1 MSQCDILI
9 EGNINKDT
17 FTAATVT
24 TPVVSEYYLKILKE
38 EIFGDDFFS
47 SMLKNIGTYG
57 AANTILR
64 TVFKVYLSTLHLGME
79 YCETDRSMGTVHAVV
94 HKVKSK
100 DIENNL
106 AGEDDYVVV
115 DLTTAQHSNNA
126 QDITIKSSKDK
137 N

>member
-9 EGNINKDT
+9 ESNINKDT
-17 FTAATVT
+17 FVTATVT
-24 TPVVSEYYLKILKE
+24 TPVVVEHYLTLLKE

-64 TVFKVYLSTLHLGME
+64 TVFKVYLNTLHLGVE
-79 YCETDRSMGTVHAVV
+79 YFETDRNIGTVHAVV

-100 DIENNL
+100 DIENKL
-106 AGEDDYVVV
+106 AGEDDYIVV
-115 DLTTAQHSNNA
+115 DLTTAQRSNNA
-126 QDITIKSSKDK
+126 QYITIKSSKDK

>member
-1 MSQCDILI
+1 MSQCDILM
-9 EGNINKDT
+9 ESNINKDT
-17 FTAATVT
+17 FTAVTVT
-24 TPVVSEYYLKILKE
+24 TPVVSEYYLSVLKE

-79 YCETDRSMGTVHAVV
+79 YRETDRSMGTVHAVV
-94 HKVKSK
+94 HKVQSK
-100 DIENNL
+100 DIENKL
-106 AGEDDYVVV
+106 TGEDDCVVV

-126 QDITIKSSKDK
+126 RDITIKSSKDK

>member
-17 FTAATVT
+17 FVTATVT
-24 TPVVSEYYLKILKE
+24 TPVVLEYYSKTLKE

-47 SMLKNIGTYG
+47 SMLKTMGAYG

-64 TVFKVYLSTLHLGME
+64 MVFKVYLSTLHLGME
-79 YCETDRSMGTVHAVV
+79 YFETDRNMGTVHAVV

-100 DIENNL
+100 DIESKL
-106 AGEDDYVVV
+106 AGEDDYIVV

>member
-1 MSQCDILI
+1 MSQCDILM
-9 EGNINKDT
+9 ESNINKDT
-17 FTAATVT
+17 FTTATVT

-94 HKVKSK
+94 HKVESK
-100 DIENNL
+100 L

-126 QDITIKSSKDK
+126 QDITIKSSKGE

>member
-17 FTAATVT
+17 FVTATVT
-24 TPVVSEYYLKILKE
+24 TPVVLEYYSKTLKE

-47 SMLKNIGTYG
+47 SMLKTMGAYG

-64 TVFKVYLSTLHLGME
+64 MVFKVYLSTLHLGME
-79 YCETDRSMGTVHAVV
+79 YFETDRNMGTVHAVV

-100 DIENNL
+100 DIESKL
-106 AGEDDYVVV
+106 AGEDDYIVV

-126 QDITIKSSKDK
+126 QDITIKSSKDTI
-137 N
+137 

>member
-9 EGNINKDT
+9 EGNIDKDT

-126 QDITIKSSKDK
+126 QDITIKSIKDT